1 MKSANCLSEAPHSI
15 DASSMSDEVLKDI
28 LAKGLA
34 EAKAAEGMEASH
46 VFFQIRAELFGCA
59 NVE

>member
-1 MKSANCLSEAPHSI
+1 MNSVDCLPEAPHSI
-15 DASSMSDEVLKDI
+15 DASSMSDGLLKDI

-34 EAKAAEGMEASH
+34 EAKAGEGMEASH

-59 NVE
+59 DME